1 MTDRDGKSPRLPKR
15 FSWEG
20 ENGTPSSYADGSRAA
35 RSPMS
40 EATDANHSPARDA
53 AKEGRSGRIPGLNRG
68 SQKGRYRSGSGFLL
82 QDVASGAAP
91 AEGSSGHRRN
101 PSRRLL
107 QSIRKSSSKKER
119 KSQTGQDG
127 LGISTQPG
135 PEPHSPASPAEET
148 RASKDGA
155 STDERSTPR
164 DESAEQAPLDLESA
178 QIVDMALRISQ
189 SRRAASQRVVS
200 QQAPPRLTPL
210 SDTSGVSSLKQHL
223 LQQRK
228 VSRTG
233 SPRRNTSGVRNALES
248 FDVQA
253 DDGSYR
259 YHISRSTL
267 ARVQKAKEY
276 MELMAQYRR
285 LLGHLPAL
293 RAAGGS
299 PQLGAQG
306 ESGGRQYNLLQ
317 YIRNRKV
324 RARERQPL
332 DGEAQGFKDVMQVT
346 NWVDE
351 VVDWSSTDGQA
362 LDEEHPP
369 PSFASAERQKDEVPS
384 VSEGSKA
391 AAKLARR
398 RIDWLVEPAD
408 LIADA
413 YWLEQGNNKSLI
425 QDRDWNWLYPRLS
438 DVSLQPSP
446 HIEERRN
453 PLSRPSTKDHDEAG
467 GSGFVDSRAR
477 LDVEP
482 HRSPKEHR
490 LHVRGLHRRHRS
502 SQSQHDFLR
511 PRRGSVSDLSDS
523 DWEARDQRARSGTI
537 TKTGKD
543 ILEKQMMEMIAR
555 EERESALRSSRSET
569 SPAKETSEQTDPPSN
584 ASSRIHSRTG
594 SMADISESEDK
605 GSHQLRPSASHQ
617 STRLRV
623 DIPGK
628 SRRSLEADAGPNG
641 SGRPPS
647 SDSLAEAS
655 PVPSRG
661 ASPPRNPFSKVKH
674 YFGDRK
680 DKNAYI
686 DERIREI
693 DVDADLHRWS
703 VDPFT
708 SQPERK
714 TTSPE
719 RRPSRSPSGRES
731 PEGKGHL
738 RVPSLKHKGD
748 DAAVRGILKAPARI
762 DNVLRTGV
770 SKIGDMIWRK
780 ESDATD
786 PGGASEG
793 TTDESEAGLGRGRA
807 GFREEGMK
815 GSYLD
820 RMPAFQTPE
829 RPTSR
834 PGEGSERGDER
845 RGSMQSGPSEGKP
858 EGRRRAL
865 SGLSEAR
872 SRAMSGATPE
882 QPRSVPEEEQGEEER
897 EVDERGSRAPR
908 PMLPPSLGARHFSQ
922 RSDKSTEKDHV
933 PVSRREIARLRALL
947 LSSGVMAMEISR
959 RAKEPRALSPACA
972 ALPQETSLP
981 WGDIARLAPGARIPA
996 SASLLESYPLAAGAL
1011 EGSIM
1016 SSSKDWQERAEHF
1029 SSETAPSLHAR
1040 LDKLRIKLAVDL
1052 SSTIREAS
1060 DEADETSRE
1069 ATQTQRLRVKRVVDV
1084 IEKML
1089 RRRRRRFRWVRR
1101 AGWLGLEWVLVG
1113 FMWYVWF
1120 VVMLLRVVMGIGRGG
1135 VAAVRWLLWL

>member
-1 MTDRDGKSPRLPKR
+1 MDRDGKSPRLPRR

-20 ENGTPSSYADGSRAA
+20 ENGTPSSYADGSRAT
-35 RSPMS
+35 RSPVG
-40 EATDANHSPARDA
+40 EASDANHNPARRDA
-53 AKEGRSGRIPGLNRG
+53 TKEGRSGKIPGLGRG
-68 SQKGRYRSGSGFLL
+68 SQKGRYKSGGGFLL
-82 QDVASGAAP
+82 QDAVASGAA
-91 AEGSSGHRRN
+91 EETLGHRRN

-107 QSIRKSSSKKER
+107 QSIRKSSSKKE
-119 KSQTGQDG
+119 KKAQTSHDG
-127 LGISTQPG
+127 LGISTQPET
-135 PEPHSPASPAEET
+135 EPRSPTSTEEPPT
-148 RASKDGA
+148 MKDGT
-155 STDERSTPR
+155 STEEPSTSR
-164 DESAEQAPLDLESA
+164 DESAERPPLDLESA

-223 LQQRK
+223 QQQRK

-233 SPRRNTSGVRNALES
+233 SPRRSALGVRNALES
-248 FDVQA
+248 FDVHA
-253 DDGSYR
+253 EDGSSR

-293 RAAGGS
+293 RAAGSHTPSEAEG
-299 PQLGAQG
+299 
-306 ESGGRQYNLLQ
+306 GGRQYNPLQ

-351 VVDWSSTDGQA
+351 VVNWSNTDGQA

-369 PSFASAERQKDEVPS
+369 PTFASAERQKNEVPS

-425 QDRDWNWLYPRLS
+425 QDRDWNWLYPRVS
-438 DVSLQPSP
+438 DASLRPSP
-446 HIEERRN
+446 HIEERSN
-453 PLSRPSTKDHDEAG
+453 PLSRPSTKDYNEAG
-467 GSGFVDSRAR
+467 GSGSVDSRAT
-477 LDVEP
+477 LEVEP

-511 PRRGSVSDLSDS
+511 PRRGSVSDFSDS
-523 DWEARDQRARSGTI
+523 DWEASNQRARSGTI

-555 EERESALRSSRSET
+555 EERENALRGSRSDA
-569 SPAKETSEQTDPPSN
+569 SAPKATSEQTDPPSN
-584 ASSRIHSRTG
+584 TSSRIHSRTG
-594 SMADISESEDK
+594 SMADISEAEDK
-605 GSHQLRPSASHQ
+605 GVQLRPTPSRR

-628 SRRSLEADAGPNG
+628 SRQSLEVDAAANG
-641 SGRPPS
+641 NGRPPS
-647 SDSLAEAS
+647 RDSLGEAS
-655 PVPSRG
+655 PIPSRG

-674 YFGDRK
+674 YFGDKK

-708 SQPERK
+708 NQPERK
-714 TTSPE
+714 ATSPE
-719 RRPSRSPSGRES
+719 RRTSPDGR
-731 PEGKGHL
+731 GHL
-738 RVPSLKHKGD
+738 RVPSSRHKSD
-748 DAAVRGILKAPARI
+748 DAAMRGIFKAPARI
-762 DNVLRTGV
+762 DNVFRTGV

-786 PGGASEG
+786 PGGVSEG
-793 TTDESEAGLGRGRA
+793 TTDGSEAGLSRGRTES
-807 GFREEGMK
+807 REEGMK
-815 GSYLD
+815 RSYLD

-829 RPTSR
+829 RPASGH
-834 PGEGSERGDER
+834 PEGSERGEER
-845 RGSMQSGPSEGKP
+845 SRSLQSGPSEGRP
-858 EGRRRAL
+858 EGRHRAL
-865 SGLSEAR
+865 SGLSGGR
-872 SRAMSGATPE
+872 PRAMSRLTPE
-882 QPRSVPEEEQGEEER
+882 QPRSVPDVEGEGELRGE
-897 EVDERGSRAPR
+897 DERGSRPPR

-922 RSDKSTEKDHV
+922 HTDKSAEGAHV
-933 PVSRREIARLRALL
+933 PISRREIARLRALL

-959 RAKEPRALSPACA
+959 RAKEPRALSPTCPAP
-972 ALPQETSLP
+972 PQETNLP
-981 WGDIARLAPGARIPA
+981 WGDIARLAPGAKIPA
-996 SASLLESYPLAAGAL
+996 SASPLESYPLAAEAL

-1016 SSSKDWQERAEHF
+1016 SSSKDWQEKAEHF
-1029 SSETAPSLHAR
+1029 SSETAPSLHAQ

>member
-20 ENGTPSSYADGSRAA
+20 ENGTPSSYVADGSRAA
-35 RSPMS
+35 RSSMG
-40 EATDANHSPARDA
+40 EASTDAHHSPARRDA
-53 AKEGRSGRIPGLNRG
+53 AKDDRSGRIPGLNRG
-68 SQKGRYRSGSGFLL
+68 SHKGRYRTGGGFLL
-82 QDVASGAAP
+82 QDAVASGS
-91 AEGSSGHRRN
+91 AEDASGHRRK

-107 QSIRKSSSKKER
+107 QSIRKSSSRKEKKT
-119 KSQTGQDG
+119 QPANDG
-127 LGISTQPG
+127 LGISSEPG
-135 PEPHSPASPAEET
+135 PEPRSPTSTGEELPT
-148 RASKDGA
+148 SKDGA
-155 STDERSTPR
+155 STDEPSTPH
-164 DESAEQAPLDLESA
+164 DEDAERAPLDLESA

-210 SDTSGVSSLKQHL
+210 PDTSGASSLKQHL
-223 LQQRK
+223 QQQRK
-228 VSRTG
+228 VARNG
-233 SPRRNTSGVRNALES
+233 SPRRNASAVRNALDS
-248 FDVQA
+248 FDVSA
-253 DDGSYR
+253 EDGSYR

-276 MELMAQYRR
+276 MEIMAQYRR

-293 RAAGGS
+293 RAAGGH
-299 PQLGAQG
+299 
-306 ESGGRQYNLLQ
+306 ESGSQGDGAGRQYNPLQ

-332 DGEAQGFKDVMQVT
+332 DGEAQGFTDVMQVT
-346 NWVDE
+346 NWIDE
-351 VVDWSSTDGQA
+351 VANWSNTDGQA
-362 LDEEHPP
+362 LDGDHPP
-369 PSFASAERQKDEVPS
+369 PTFASAERHKNDVPS
-384 VSEGSKA
+384 ASEGSKA

-438 DVSLQPSP
+438 DASLRPSP
-446 HIEERRN
+446 QIEERLN
-453 PLSRPSTKDHDEAG
+453 PLSRPSTRDYNEVA
-467 GSGFVDSRAR
+467 GSGSVDSKAR
-477 LDVEP
+477 LEVEP

-490 LHVRGLHRRHRS
+490 LNVRGLHRRHRS
-502 SQSQHDFLR
+502 SQSHHELLR

-523 DWEARDQRARSGTI
+523 DWEARDQRTRSGTI
-537 TKTGKD
+537 TRAGKD

-569 SPAKETSEQTDPPSN
+569 SPPKTTSEQTDPPSN
-584 ASSRIHSRTG
+584 PPSRIHSRTG

-605 GSHQLRPSASHQ
+605 GSQQLRPTASRR

-628 SRRSLEADAGPNG
+628 SRQSLDADTAPNG
-641 SGRPPS
+641 PGRPPS
-647 SDSLAEAS
+647 RDSLPDAS
-655 PVPSRG
+655 PTPSRG

-680 DKNAYI
+680 DRNAYI

-693 DVDADLHRWS
+693 DVNADLHRWS
-703 VDPFT
+703 MDPFT

-714 TTSPE
+714 ATSPE
-719 RRPSRSPSGRES
+719 RLLSASPTRRPSRRASPDGR
-731 PEGKGHL
+731 GHL
-738 RVPSLKHKGD
+738 RVPSSRNKDD
-748 DAAVRGILKAPARI
+748 DAATRGIFKAPARI
-762 DNVLRTGV
+762 DNVFRTGV

-793 TTDESEAGLGRGRA
+793 TATDESEAGLGRGRA
-807 GFREEGMK
+807 ESREEGVK
-815 GSYLD
+815 RSYLD
-820 RMPAFQTPE
+820 QMPAFQTPE
-829 RPTSR
+829 RLASR
-834 PGEGSERGDER
+834 HLEGSERGSER
-845 RGSMQSGPSEGKP
+845 RGSLQSGPSEGRP
-858 EGRRRAL
+858 RAL
-865 SGLSEAR
+865 SGL
-872 SRAMSGATPE
+872 TPE
-882 QPRSVPEEEQGEEER
+882 TQPRSVPGVEVEKEER
-897 EVDERGSRAPR
+897 ESEDERGSRPPR

-922 RSDKSTEKDHV
+922 RTDKSAEGDHV

-959 RAKEPRALSPACA
+959 RAKEPRALSPMCPGP
-972 ALPQETSLP
+972 PQETNLP
-981 WGDIARLAPGARIPA
+981 WGEIANLAPGTKIQPIA
-996 SASLLESYPLAAGAL
+996 SPLESYPLAAGAL

-1016 SSSKDWQERAEHF
+1016 SSSKDWQEKAEHF
-1029 SSETAPSLHAR
+1029 TSDTAPNLHAQ

-1120 VVMLLRVVMGIGRGG
+1120 VVMLLRVVMGVGRGA